1 MAFFEWSPALSVG
14 LDSVDRQ
21 HKLLIG
27 YINELGEAVDR
38 GRSPA
43 TLKQVLERLHNY
55 TRVHFAY
62 EEAMFKVYRY
72 EAADDHGHAHHA
84 FVRMIEDCE
93 RRHAAGE
100 DNVGADLLRY
110 LKNWLSDHILVEDK
124 AYAKVLVERGAT

>member
-1 MAFFEWSPALSVG
+1 MAFFEWSPVLSVG

-27 YINELGEAVDR
+27 YINDLGEAVDR
-38 GRSPA
+38 GRSQSALQP
-43 TLKQVLERLHNY
+43 VLERLRNY

-62 EEAMFKVYRY
+62 EEAMFKVYDY
-72 EAADDHGHAHHA
+72 ASADDHGQAHRA

-100 DNVGADLLRY
+100 ENVGAELLGY
-110 LKNWLSDHILVEDK
+110 LKHWLSDHILVEDK
-124 AYAKVLVERGAT
+124 AYAKVLLERGAT